1 LLDFLCILTWR
12 WLNHQV
18 FYWFSL
24 QIFPC
29 FIRICIKNN
38 FRLILVNFLEIHNYL
53 FNNQIN
59 SFLLKILIIK
69 IVLKILI
76 YYSYK
81 FLMNL
86 NRIYQFLIEF
96 FEYFSDSDSQNIK
109 YYKFN
114 ENSLRMFLFSIK
126 FNTGLFT
133 DITSLQILKLRFSH

>member
-1 LLDFLCILTWR
+1 
-12 WLNHQV
+12 
-18 FYWFSL
+18 
-24 QIFPC
+24 
-29 FIRICIKNN
+29 
-38 FRLILVNFLEIHNYL
+38 
-53 FNNQIN
+53 
-59 SFLLKILIIK
+59 
-69 IVLKILI
+69 
-76 YYSYK
+76 
-81 FLMNL
+81 MNL